1 MIKINDMLLDTTM
14 LEIIQ
19 ELKRQ
24 LNACGIMYFSAIRD
38 SGENIMVSCP
48 YHKDGMESKPSCGI
62 HKETGAQLP
71 SMN

>member
-1 MIKINDMLLDTTM
+1 MITVNDMPLDTTM

-24 LNACGIMYFSAIRD
+24 LNACGVMYFNAIRD

-48 YHKDGMESKPSCGI
+48 
-62 HKETGAQLP
+62 
-71 SMN
+71 